1 MPVHKAEFLIETVYD
16 FQDNITER
24 LFLEIWTDGSLTPKE
39 AIYKSSKFIIN
50 LFRSILKNKVVK
62 KLKTSKKKLKLNSI
76 EPYTDLTIEELNFS
90 VRVFNCLKKAN
101 IKTLND
107 LLKYS
112 ITELLAIRNFG
123 EKSANEVSSVL
134 KKKFGVKL
142 KK

>member
-90 VRVFNCLKKAN
+90 V
-101 IKTLND
+101 
-107 LLKYS
+107 
-112 ITELLAIRNFG
+112 
-123 EKSANEVSSVL
+123 
-134 KKKFGVKL
+134 
-142 KK
+142 